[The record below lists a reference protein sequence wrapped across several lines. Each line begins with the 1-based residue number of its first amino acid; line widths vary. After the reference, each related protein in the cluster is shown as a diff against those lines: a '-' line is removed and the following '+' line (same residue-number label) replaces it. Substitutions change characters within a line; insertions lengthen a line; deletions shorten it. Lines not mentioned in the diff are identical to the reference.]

1 MVLFENA
8 KQVDELNSA
17 GKQYFLN
24 ALLEKANLRYRDK
37 GSEGDLAQSLFQA
50 KHRMPVVEDHSA

>member
-1 MVLFENA
+1 MFLFEHT
-8 KQVDELNSA
+8 KQVDGLNST

-24 ALLEKANLRYRDK
+24 ALQEKADLRYRDK

-50 KHRMPVVEDHSA
+50 KHRMPMVEDHSA